1 MAATRKLPWNA
12 RALDELDDL
21 TDGFDEESDSEYLHE
36 NADGDFARDK
46 DIAPIDW
53 SDRKADLYRLSYLNT
68 PLYTPLESPVPDWKL
83 NIPQILYGL
92 MGIVMLRTVSDS
104 DGMAEIFEE
113 ACVEK
118 GVAKGLA
125 AWLLTPLCRTS
136 GRTHRFEY

>member
-1 MAATRKLPWNA
+1 M
-12 RALDELDDL
+12 
-21 TDGFDEESDSEYLHE
+21 GI
-36 NADGDFARDK
+36 FARDE
-46 DIAPIDW
+46 DIVPIDW
-53 SDRKADLYRLSYLNT
+53 NDRKADLYRLSYLNT

-92 MGIVMLRTVSDS
+92 MGIVMPRTVSDS
-104 DGMAEIFEE
+104 DRMAEIFEE

-125 AWLLTPLCRTS
+125 AWLPTPLCRTS

>member
-1 MAATRKLPWNA
+1 MLKQRKN
-12 RALDELDDL
+12 
-21 TDGFDEESDSEYLHE
+21 
-36 NADGDFARDK
+36 
-46 DIAPIDW
+46 
-53 SDRKADLYRLSYLNT
+53 
-68 PLYTPLESPVPDWKL
+68 
-83 NIPQILYGL
+83 GL
-92 MGIVMLRTVSDS
+92 MGIVMPRTVSDS